1 MDKMWNH
8 EVEDGIGFEFLPKF
22 AKKIKQKKGK
32 QRTKMNYNHTLMI
45 LIWIHYWYYFFTH
58 N

>member
-22 AKKIKQKKGK
+22 AKKKKKKRENKEQK
-32 QRTKMNYNHTLMI
+32 
-45 LIWIHYWYYFFTH
+45 WIIVIH
-58 N
+58 

>member
-22 AKKIKQKKGK
+22 AKKKKKKKGK
-32 QRTKMNYNHTLMI
+32 KKGGKTKNKNES
-45 LIWIHYWYYFFTH
+45 
-58 N
+58 

>member
-22 AKKIKQKKGK
+22 AKKKKKKKKGK
-32 QRTKMNYNHTLMI
+32 TKNKNES
-45 LIWIHYWYYFFTH
+45 
-58 N
+58 

>member
-22 AKKIKQKKGK
+22 AKKKKKKKKKKKGGK
-32 QRTKMNYNHTLMI
+32 TKNKNES
-45 LIWIHYWYYFFTH
+45 
-58 N
+58 

>member
-22 AKKIKQKKGK
+22 AKKKKKKKKKKKRENKEQK
-32 QRTKMNYNHTLMI
+32 
-45 LIWIHYWYYFFTH
+45 WIIVIH
-58 N
+58 